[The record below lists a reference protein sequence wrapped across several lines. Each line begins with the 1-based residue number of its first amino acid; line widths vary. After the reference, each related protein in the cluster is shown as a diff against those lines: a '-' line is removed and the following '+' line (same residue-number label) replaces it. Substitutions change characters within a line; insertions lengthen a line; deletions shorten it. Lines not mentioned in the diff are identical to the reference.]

1 MSVHRKS
8 LHGGV
13 ASTLVEVKSLFWITV
28 FRKLTKF
35 VRQNFYG
42 CKQFKA
48 TRYAN
53 LKSGL
58 LPRNRTEQ
66 IVPIEIIGAD
76 HAGPLHYKSKGKIK
90 AYILLFSCSVS
101 RSVHL
106 ELVSNFSTTEFI
118 KCFK

>member
-8 LHGGV
+8 FHGGV
-13 ASTLVEVKSLFWITV
+13 ASTMVEVKSLFWITV
-28 FRKLTKF
+28 LKKLTKF
-35 VRQNFYG
+35 VRQNFYS
-42 CKQFKA
+42 CKRSRA

-66 IVPIEIIGAD
+66 IVPFEIIGTD
-76 HAGPLHYKSKGKIK
+76 YAGPLYYKSKSKIK

-101 RSVHL
+101 RTVHL

-118 KCFK
+118 KSFK